1 MTGTNP
7 SKETTMSDDQVKKT
21 AKEFRLHA
29 LAAHYTAYKRK
40 ALAICDDQM
49 LTAQSYVTKGAV
61 PPQVGILLPPP
72 VEEDIR
78 DLSEMMA
85 AIFESGVDAG
95 RAQASLAS
103 ATADYAVVAPT
114 TKKKR

>member
-1 MTGTNP
+1 
-7 SKETTMSDDQVKKT
+7 MSDDQVKKT

-61 PPQVGILLPPP
+61 PPQGAVHLMPPS
-72 VEEDIR
+72 EDDIR

-85 AIFESGVDAG
+85 AIFEGGVDAG
-95 RAQASLAS
+95 QKHASLAS
-103 ATADYAVVAPT
+103 ATADYAVVAPSK
-114 TKKKR
+114 KKKR